1 MCFVD
6 ARISDASTECI
17 WTPPLVEVKWYEV
30 LQMLRCNRNAQQSN
44 LRFLLEAATH
54 DLIVYSDYIPSSSS
68 SSSSRKYYNDVA
80 RAAKSMIRLGL
91 EPHHGVCILGF
102 NAPEWFI
109 GYMGGVMVRAS
120 KNYIT
125 SSCSSSLLI
134 FILWGFTMMIH
145 RRRRPSLLFD
155 TLSALELGVCNVLG

>member
-1 MCFVD
+1 MCFED
-6 ARISDASTECI
+6 AWISDASTECI
-17 WTPPLVEVKWYEV
+17 WTPPLVEVKRYEV

-44 LRFLLEAATH
+44 LRFLLKAATH
-54 DLIVYSDYIPSSSS
+54 DLIMYSDCIPSSSS

-109 GYMGGVMVRAS
+109 GYMGGVMVRVS
-120 KNYIT
+120 KNYIYFF
-125 SSCSSSLLI
+125 CSSSLLI
-134 FILWGFTMMIH
+134 FILWGFTVMIH
-145 RRRRPSLLFD
+145 RRRRPNLLFD